1 MSMQLMVQVGAAVT
15 GVVVVLLGLMAWVRV
30 QQRAAI
36 ERLEDRITHLTAG
49 LSLLT
54 DTTETGLRDVA
65 VELSRLA
72 AAASAAAPKPRAV
85 TQRRMAG
92 AARRGRTVQDIA
104 AAEQVS
110 EGEVRLR
117 LELEKARKDAALHA
131 QMR

>member
-1 MSMQLMVQVGAAVT
+1 MALQGMVEIGVAAAA
-15 GVVVVLLGLMAWVRV
+15 VVVVLLGLMAWVRM

-36 ERLEDRITHLTAG
+36 ERLEDRISHLTAG

-72 AAASAAAPKPRAV
+72 AATAAGAPKPRAV

-92 AARRGRTVQDIA
+92 AARRGRSVQDIA

-117 LELEKARKDAALHA
+117 LGLEKARKEATTHA
-131 QMR
+131 EMR

>member
-1 MSMQLMVQVGAAVT
+1 MSMQVMVQIGAAAA
-15 GVVVVLLGLMAWVRV
+15 GVLVVLLGLMAWVRV

-36 ERLEDRITHLTAG
+36 ERLEDRISHLAAG

-72 AAASAAAPKPRAV
+72 AAASAGAPKPRAV

-92 AARRGRTVQDIA
+92 AARRGRSVQDIA

-117 LELEKARKDAALHA
+117 LELEKARKDAVSHA
-131 QMR
+131 EMR